1 MNGQNFENIQLTK
14 AMEILRN
21 NTHLSITVK
30 TNLFGKFV
38 CIICSS
44 FDRDLDFFNSLKLFC
59 LKCFCTRENR
69 TRKHKGPKI
78 HLGFII
84 AKKNL

>member
-30 TNLFGKFV
+30 TNLFGKFA
-38 CIICSS
+38 CIVHSS
-44 FDRDLDFFNSLKLFC
+44 FDRDLNYFFNSLK
-59 LKCFCTRENR
+59 
-69 TRKHKGPKI
+69 
-78 HLGFII
+78 
-84 AKKNL
+84 